1 MKYLKSFLENNQEID
16 YINKYGLY
24 PEDIKDMFYDLQEL
38 GYSINVNFSER
49 LIPQPQ
55 GEKNFKFN
63 LNPFISVVVR
73 KQSNQNMNQRMVEF
87 DLEQLVDSDEFN
99 AIINTTD
106 LRLKD
111 YGWKINHIGKE
122 LDHINI
128 SICKINI

>member
-1 MKYLKSFLENNQEID
+1 MKYLKSFIENNQEID

-38 GYSINVNFSER
+38 G
-49 LIPQPQ
+49 LIPQSQ

-63 LNPFISVVVR
+63 INPFISVVVR

-87 DLEQLVDSDEFN
+87 DLEKLVDSDEFN

-111 YGWKINHIGKE
+111 YGWKINHIRKE